1 MKILLTAIGT
11 QGDVEPFLATG
22 MILKEKGH
30 QVICAFSEQF
40 RNLTESCD
48 LEFSSLG
55 RRLYDLNDSEVGRII
70 MGGGTGIKK
79 IKAFC
84 KLAIQSTS
92 ANKEKESLLHELIQK
107 EQPDKIL
114 YNSKTTFPILWEKNH
129 PGTGIFL
136 SPFPYLHYVEGH
148 PMLVFRKNMG
158 AFLNKLTF
166 KLYSFGVGKNAK
178 TVQKWLGLNERVTRK
193 QLTEIVETRK
203 FIYTISPGIFPRQ
216 EHWDSNVEVLGHH
229 ELKRKTTWKPET
241 ALVQFIRK
249 NKRIV
254 FITFGSMPNTE
265 PESRTRVI
273 IDILERHKIPA
284 IINTAAGGLIKPE
297 KFNAELIYFVSQV
310 PYDWFFP
317 KVYAVIHHGG
327 SGTTH
332 LAIKYGCATMAIP
345 HFIDQFVWDTLI
357 SELGVGPRGIKVSRM
372 TTKSLES
379 KVLELLTNKSY
390 KENSERIGK
399 QLREEDYKEELFQSI
414 IK

>member
-11 QGDVEPFLATG
+11 QGDVEPFLAIG
-22 MILKEKGH
+22 KILKEKGH

-55 RRLYDLNDSEVGRII
+55 RKLYDLNDSEIGRII
-70 MGGGTGIKK
+70 MGGGTGWKK
-79 IKAFC
+79 YKAYF
-84 KLAIQSTS
+84 KLAAQSIS
-92 ANKEKESLLHELIQK
+92 ANKEKESLLYELIQK

-114 YNSKTTFPILWEKNH
+114 YNSKTSCPILWEKNN
-129 PGTGIFL
+129 PGKTIFL

-148 PMLVFRKNMG
+148 PMLVFRKNYG
-158 AFLNKLTF
+158 ACINKLTF
-166 KLYSFGVGKNAK
+166 KLYSYGVGQNAK
-178 TVQKWLGLNERVTRK
+178 TIRKSLGIPGRISRK
-193 QLTEIVETRK
+193 QLTSIVNTRK
-203 FIYTISPGIFPRQ
+203 FIYTISPAMFPRQ
-216 EHWDSNVEVLGHH
+216 EYWDSNVQVLGHH
-229 ELKRKTTWKPET
+229 ELKRKTSWNPENE
-241 ALVQFIRK
+241 LVEFIRK

-265 PESRTRVI
+265 PEYRTKVI

-284 IINTAAGGLIKPE
+284 IINTAAGGLIKPNH
-297 KFNAELIYFVSQV
+297 FNAELIYFVSQV

-317 KVYAVIHHGG
+317 KMYAVIHHGG

-357 SELGVGPRGIKVSRM
+357 AELGTGPRGIKVSRM
-372 TTKSLES
+372 TRKNLEP
-379 KVLELLTNKSY
+379 KILELLSNKSY

-399 QLREEDYKEELFQSI
+399 QLKEEDYKEKLYQTI
-414 IK
+414 IE

>member
-1 MKILLTAIGT
+1 
-11 QGDVEPFLATG
+11 
-22 MILKEKGH
+22 
-30 QVICAFSEQF
+30 
-40 RNLTESCD
+40 
-48 LEFSSLG
+48 
-55 RRLYDLNDSEVGRII
+55 
-70 MGGGTGIKK
+70 
-79 IKAFC
+79 
-84 KLAIQSTS
+84 
-92 ANKEKESLLHELIQK
+92 
-107 EQPDKIL
+107 
-114 YNSKTTFPILWEKNH
+114 
-129 PGTGIFL
+129 
-136 SPFPYLHYVEGH
+136 
-148 PMLVFRKNMG
+148 
-158 AFLNKLTF
+158 
-166 KLYSFGVGKNAK
+166 
-178 TVQKWLGLNERVTRK
+178 
-193 QLTEIVETRK
+193 
-203 FIYTISPGIFPRQ
+203 
-216 EHWDSNVEVLGHH
+216 
-229 ELKRKTTWKPET
+229 
-241 ALVQFIRK
+241 
-249 NKRIV
+249 
-254 FITFGSMPNTE
+254 MPNTE

>member
-11 QGDVEPFLATG
+11 QGDVEPFLAIG
-22 MILKEKGH
+22 KILKEKGH

-55 RRLYDLNDSEVGRII
+55 RKLYDLNDSEIGRII
-70 MGGGTGIKK
+70 MGGGTGMKK
-79 IKAFC
+79 YKAFF
-84 KLAIQSTS
+84 KLATQSTS
-92 ANKEKESLLHELIQK
+92 ANKEKESLLYELIQK

-114 YNSKTTFPILWEKNH
+114 YNSKTTCPILWEKNNA
-129 PGTGIFL
+129 GKTIFL

-148 PMLVFRKNMG
+148 PLLVFRRNFG
-158 AFLNKLTF
+158 AFFNKLTF
-166 KLYSFGVGKNAK
+166 KLYSFGVAK
-178 TVQKWLGLNERVTRK
+178 IAITVKKWLGIHESISRK
-193 QLTEIVETRK
+193 QLIDIVDTRK
-203 FIYTISPGIFPRQ
+203 FIYTIAPGMFPRQ
-216 EHWDSNVEVLGHH
+216 EHWDSNVQVLGHH
-229 ELKRKTTWKPET
+229 ELKRKTTWKPEKE
-241 ALVQFIRK
+241 LVEFIRK
-249 NKRIV
+249 NERIV

-265 PESRTRVI
+265 PEYRTKVI

-284 IINTAAGGLIKPE
+284 IINTAAGGLIKP
-297 KFNAELIYFVSQV
+297 KQFNAELIYFVSQV

-317 KVYAVIHHGG
+317 KMYAVIHHGG

-345 HFIDQFVWDTLI
+345 HFIDQFVWDTI
-357 SELGVGPRGIKVSRM
+357 IPELGVGPRGIKVSRM
-372 TTKSLES
+372 TRKNLEP

-399 QLREEDYKEELFQSI
+399 QLKEEDYKEELYQSI
-414 IK
+414 IE